1 MDHESRS
8 FFALLEKDLSPDFDI
23 DVDTGTAGTLGPRLA
38 VTLELLLR
46 PGLARSMGL
55 SRRLPLSRGSLS
67 TGSYEML
74 HFSPQ
79 CLHSTSEG
87 VPILLAACLP
97 LVVMVMVVLTF
108 MPVHALLLTH
118 GKQLFAFRAEEAHGA
133 TVERD
138 EAFFQPV
145 SFGDEAVHVSQSSLV
160 QRQEET

>member
-1 MDHESRS
+1 
-8 FFALLEKDLSPDFDI
+8 
-23 DVDTGTAGTLGPRLA
+23 
-38 VTLELLLR
+38 
-46 PGLARSMGL
+46 
-55 SRRLPLSRGSLS
+55 
-67 TGSYEML
+67 ML

-118 GKQLFAFRAEEAHGA
+118 GKRLLAFRAEEAHGA

>member
-1 MDHESRS
+1 
-8 FFALLEKDLSPDFDI
+8 
-23 DVDTGTAGTLGPRLA
+23 
-38 VTLELLLR
+38 
-46 PGLARSMGL
+46 
-55 SRRLPLSRGSLS
+55 
-67 TGSYEML
+67 ML

-87 VPILLAACLP
+87 VPILLAACLSACLCLP
-97 LVVMVMVVLTF
+97 ASGGDMMVVLTF

-118 GKQLFAFRAEEAHGA
+118 GKRLLAFRAEEAHGA